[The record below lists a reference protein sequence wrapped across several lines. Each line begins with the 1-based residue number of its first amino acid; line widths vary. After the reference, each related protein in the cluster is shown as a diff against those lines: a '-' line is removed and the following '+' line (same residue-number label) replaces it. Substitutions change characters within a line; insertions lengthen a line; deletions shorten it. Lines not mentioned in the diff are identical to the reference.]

1 MERRDSKRYNLI
13 LKADIIYQERK
24 ITEYIEDISIGGC
37 FISTNLDIPLAEKI
51 GIELSFPSIVE
62 KFVMEGVVVWKRTPI
77 PRRNIRGGIGVKFEV
92 SPQMRKRLEQF
103 LLPLMSDR
111 GGLPPIDRPF
121 KIIIAEDNPHILG
134 MYKYGIQ
141 RLAKYELPSDK
152 MVLISEVTEAKDVDE
167 IIFKEEFDLLIL
179 DFYIPMFSGDEV
191 IKRLRSSGVEKPIL
205 VISGG
210 GEEGREKALSAGADM
225 YLDKPITVN
234 DLIANIKRLL
244 FIDFLNR
251 GE

>member
-1 MERRDSKRYNLI
+1 MERRYSKRYNLI
-13 LKADIIYQERK
+13 LKADIIYQDRR

-37 FISTNLDIPLAEKI
+37 FITTNLDVPLSERI
-51 GIELSFPSIVE
+51 IIELSFPSIVD
-62 KFVMEGVVVWKRTPI
+62 VLRLEGVVVWKRTPI
-77 PRRNIRGGIGVKFEV
+77 PRKNIRGGMGVRFEIQ
-92 SPQMRKRLEQF
+92 PQLRKRLEQF
-103 LLPLMSDR
+103 LLPLMEDR

-152 MVLISEVTEAKDVDE
+152 MILISEVTEAKDVDE
-167 IIFKEEFDLLIL
+167 IIFKEDFDLLIL

-191 IKRLRSSGVEKPIL
+191 IKRLRSSGVDKPIL

-244 FIDFLNR
+244 FIEFLNN
-251 GE
+251 G

>member
-1 MERRDSKRYNLI
+1 MERRDNKRYNLI
-13 LKADIIYQERK
+13 LKAEIIYQERK

-37 FISTNLDIPLAEKI
+37 FIASGLDIPLSERVTI
-51 GIELSFPSIVE
+51 HLSFPSLVDTL
-62 KFVMEGVVVWKRTPI
+62 VVDGVVVWKRSPI
-77 PRRNIRGGIGVKFEV
+77 PRKNIRGGFGVRFDIT
-92 SPQMRKRLEQF
+92 PQLRKRLEQF
-103 LLPLMSDR
+103 LLPLMEDK

-134 MYKYGIQ
+134 MYRYGIQ

-191 IKRLRSSGVEKPIL
+191 IKRLRSAGIEKPIL

-234 DLIANIKRLL
+234 DLITNVKRLL
-244 FIDFLNR
+244 FIDFLNK
-251 GE
+251 G

>member
-1 MERRDSKRYNLI
+1 MERRDSKRYNII
-13 LKADIIYQERK
+13 LKADISCSDRNF
-24 ITEYIEDISIGGC
+24 TEYIEDISIGGC
-37 FISTNLDIPLAEKI
+37 FLSTSLDIPLAEKI
-51 GIELSFPSIVE
+51 RLELSFPSIVE
-62 KFVMEGVVVWKRTPI
+62 RLTLDGVVVWKRSPL
-77 PRRNIRGGIGVKFEV
+77 PRKNIRGGYGIRFEIT
-92 SPQMRKRLEQF
+92 PQMRKRLEQF
-103 LLPLMSDR
+103 LLPLMEER
-111 GGLPPIDRPF
+111 GGLPMIDRPF

-134 MYKYGIQ
+134 MYRYGIQ

-152 MVLISEVTEAKDVDE
+152 MILLSEVTDARDVDE

-191 IKRLRSSGVEKPIL
+191 VKRLRSSGVEKPIL

-225 YLDKPITVN
+225 YLEKPITVN
-234 DLIANIKRLL
+234 DLIFNIKKLL

-251 GE
+251 G

>member
-13 LKADIIYQERK
+13 LKADITYQDRK

-37 FISTNLDIPLAEKI
+37 FISTGLDIPLSEKI
-51 GIELSFPSIVE
+51 NIELSFPSIVD
-62 KFVMEGVVVWKRTPI
+62 KLVLDGVVVWKRTPM
-77 PRRNIRGGIGVKFEV
+77 PRKNIRGGIGIRFDI
-92 SPQMRKRLEQF
+92 SPQVRKRLEQF
-103 LLPLMSDR
+103 ILPLMEER
-111 GGLPPIDRPF
+111 GGLPPVGRPF

-134 MYKYGIQ
+134 MYRYGIQ
-141 RLAKYELPSDK
+141 RLAKYDLPSDK
-152 MVLISEVTEAKDVDE
+152 MILISEVTEAKDVEE
-167 IIFKEEFDLLIL
+167 IIFREEFDLLIL

-210 GEEGREKALSAGADM
+210 GEEGRERALAAGADM

-244 FIDFLNR
+244 FIDFLNK
-251 GE
+251 G

>member
-13 LKADIIYQERK
+13 LKADITYQDRK

-37 FISTNLDIPLAEKI
+37 FIATSLDLPLAEKI

-62 KFVMEGVVVWKRTPI
+62 TLSLEGVVVWKRTPMI
-77 PRRNIRGGIGVKFEV
+77 RKNIRGGVGVRFEIA
-92 SPQMRKRLEQF
+92 PQVRKRLEQF
-103 LLPLMSDR
+103 LLPLMEEK
-111 GGLPPIDRPF
+111 GGLPPVDRPF
-121 KIIIAEDNPHILG
+121 RVIIAEDNPHILG
-134 MYKYGIQ
+134 MYRYGIQ

-152 MVLISEVTEAKDVDE
+152 MILVSEVTEAKDVDE
-167 IIFKEEFDLLIL
+167 IIFREEFDLLIL

-210 GEEGREKALSAGADM
+210 GEEGREKALAAGADM

-244 FIDFLNR
+244 FIDFLNK
-251 GE
+251 G